1 MSVILNESGWQCG
14 YEKFPL
20 HNLNFFFFLLRVSE
34 LKFTIFSQDTWLAV
48 LLLYLK

>member
-20 HNLNFFFFLLRVSE
+20 HNLNIFLLLRVSE
-34 LKFTIFSQDTWLAV
+34 LKFTIFSQDTWLAL